1 MKYLFS
7 QIREHLHVFR
17 QVRLFYIQLDGL
29 EAGWKYAV
37 RRSRQTVEMDTEHF
51 LLLAMAAD
59 LPDFEQM
66 LNDSDSRSNCT
77 KGMIFLKSLPR
88 EGLEPLIAIGHTTI
102 AP

>member
-1 MKYLFS
+1 M
-7 QIREHLHVFR
+7 
-17 QVRLFYIQLDGL
+17 RLFYIQLDGL

-51 LLLAMAAD
+51 LWLAMAAD
-59 LPDFEQM
+59 LPDLEQM

-77 KGMIFLKSLPR
+77 KGMIFLKSLSR